1 MKKVFQSIVIIA
13 VLATFTQCESKSNP
27 KETVNEESFAAVVTQ
42 DSIVVDMQDVDTVVV
57 LERKLNKKNLVIKEW
72 NTNVQTHTKVLDHV
86 ETYNPE
92 GKKIEEI
99 EYGTDGSQKWRKRY
113 EYNSNGYKLKE
124 TVYDEHNRLVTIKK
138 FEYNEYGKKKI
149 TYTYNSK
156 GTLIAIK
163 NYEYLTNE

>member
-1 MKKVFQSIVIIA
+1 MKSLFRIVFVSSLLLAFVSCAEKTDSRGKMVDNISLDSVIPIE
-13 VLATFTQCESKSNP
+13 Q
-27 KETVNEESFAAVVTQ
+27 EEPLIEQTK
-42 DSIVVDMQDVDTVVV
+42 
-57 LERKLNKKNLVIKEW
+57 KLNKKNLVIKEW